1 MTRAATA
8 STGKDGASPTGAG
21 SDQRSMAG
29 YRADIDGLRALAV
42 LPIVAFHLKYSWI
55 GGGYVGVDIF
65 FVISGYLIGGG
76 ILRQIREGRYSI
88 ADFYFRRFR
97 RIAPAL
103 VVTLIG
109 TTVAAWFLLLP
120 NAFKDY
126 AKSLVATSLFGSNI
140 WFWHTID
147 YFNADAETHPLLH
160 TWSLAVEEQFY
171 ILFPLLMLFLRR
183 SAMRTVH
190 GVIIVLTLASLAASI
205 LLLKS
210 QPAATFYLL
219 HTRVWELLLGVIAV
233 EIHST
238 LLGRSRVLQE
248 LLAWV
253 GLALLGGSL
262 FLLTPQTPFPGLAA
276 LPACLGTAML
286 LVAGAHGKP
295 IPSRLLALQPLTF
308 FGLISYSLYLW
319 HWPVIVLMLQ
329 GLPLAELDQGEKLGA
344 FALSVALAWGQ
355 WRFIERRWR
364 APSIPPR
371 TIFLASGAS
380 AVLLCAVGGAIY
392 LSRGVP
398 SRFDPSV
405 VKVAALLREGKSN
418 DFRSGQCMVGPGYVF
433 AQFDQRVCLRQDP
446 ARPNMLLLGDSHG
459 AHLWSG
465 LADRQ
470 PRLNVLQ
477 ATVSSCKPM
486 VRRDP
491 AEAPVCADL
500 MRFMFD
506 RYLPGRPV
514 PWVLLAGNWNAGD
527 AAQVGETIDWLR
539 ARGFKV
545 VLAGP
550 VVRYRMDLPLL
561 VAKGMVAGDPA
572 LAARFR
578 RPDSGALDARYAR
591 LAARHGALYF
601 SPYQALCGQG
611 GDCRTL
617 DDKGLPVQFD
627 YGHLTRSGSGLVAD
641 SFPVAALL
649 ASGQTENRR

>member
-1 MTRAATA
+1 LSGQAGTA
-8 STGKDGASPTGAG
+8 GGGA
-21 SDQRSMAG
+21 DQRSMAG

-42 LPIVAFHLKYSWI
+42 LPIVAFHLQYRWI

-88 ADFYFRRFR
+88 ADFYYRRFR

-109 TTVAAWFLLLP
+109 TTVAAWLLLLP
-120 NAFKDY
+120 NAFATY
-126 AKSLVATSLFGSNI
+126 AKSLIATSLFGSNI
-140 WFWHTID
+140 WFWSTTD
-147 YFNADAETHPLLH
+147 YFNAAAETHPLLH

-190 GVIIVLTLASLAASI
+190 GVIVAIALLSFALSVA
-205 LLLKS
+205 LLKS

-233 EIHST
+233 EIHSA
-238 LLGRSRVLQE
+238 LLGRSRLLQE

-329 GLPLAELDQGEKLGA
+329 GVPLEGMTRWAKIGA
-344 FALSVALAWGQ
+344 FVLSVALAWGQ

-364 APSIPPR
+364 APSITPR
-371 TIFLASGAS
+371 TIFLASGLS
-380 AVLLCAVGGAIY
+380 AVLLCAVGGAI
-392 LSRGVP
+392 LLDKGVP
-398 SRFDPSV
+398 GRFKPETV
-405 VKVAALLREGKSN
+405 RIAALLDDYKSN
-418 DFRSGQCMVGPGYVF
+418 DFRMSRCFLKSGDSY
-433 AQFDQRVCLRQDP
+433 AQFDHATCLRVDP
-446 ARPNMLLLGDSHG
+446 KRVNMLLLGDSHG
-459 AHLWSG
+459 AHLWTG
-465 LADRQ
+465 LVDRQ
-470 PRLNVLQ
+470 PGLNILQ
-477 ATVSSCKPM
+477 ATASGCKTLVDRLPGEEP
-486 VRRDP
+486 R
-491 AEAPVCADL
+491 CALL
-500 MRFMFD
+500 MRDMFE
-506 RYLPGRPV
+506 RYLPGNPV

-527 AAQVGETIDWLR
+527 EPRVARTLDWLR

-550 VVRYRMDLPLL
+550 IVRYRLSMPLL
-561 VAKGMVAGDPA
+561 
-572 LAARFR
+572 AAIAMERGNPGFVDRFR
-578 RPDSGALDARYAR
+578 EEGVAALDARYAR

-601 SPYQALCGQG
+601 SQYQALCGQDG
-611 GDCRTL
+611 QCRTL
-617 DDKGLPVQFD
+617 DDTGLPVQFD
-627 YGHLTRSGSGLVAD
+627 YGHVTRAGSGILAD
-641 SFPVAALL
+641 AFPIRAVL
-649 ASGQTENRR
+649 SGQ